1 MNLPPFAGDISS
13 THHAGCRCIASTGVS
28 RSLVNGR
35 NNLSLQTVATLSVF
49 VLDFPAMEILA
60 KLGFIFLVM
69 VAVMMPFAALL
80 GLL

>member
-1 MNLPPFAGDISS
+1 
-13 THHAGCRCIASTGVS
+13 
-28 RSLVNGR
+28 
-35 NNLSLQTVATLSVF
+35 
-49 VLDFPAMEILA
+49 MEILA